1 MSSLGDVVHTLPT
14 VTDLV
19 AAGHQVTWVVEEA
32 FAPIAQ
38 SHPGVSQVI
47 PIAWRR
53 WRKNLIH
60 DRKELSAFWAQLREQ
75 SFDLVLDAQGLY
87 KSAVVTRMARS
98 ARRAGLAADSAR
110 EAGAARFYNEPHS
123 VAKADHAV
131 NRTRLLAAQALG
143 YEITGEPDFG
153 LPALAPS
160 APDSLNCIF
169 LHGTTWASKHWP
181 EEYWAE
187 LVELACSQGAAV
199 KLLWGDA
206 TEKARAQ
213 RLAAVGS
220 DRAPVDASVM
230 ANVIAN
236 VTSDANTDANN
247 LIASSSNNS
256 TLNADQGSAE
266 VWDRMPIE
274 ILLPKLAGAD
284 LVIGVDSGLTHLAAA
299 LGIPTLAIYGSTDSE
314 LTGVKGAAAVNI
326 QADFACAPCRRR
338 ECDFEYPE
346 KGVAS
351 VQPACYESITPDR
364 VWALAL
370 QQCQRADRILPI

>member
-1 MSSLGDVVHTLPT
+1 MHILLVKMSSLGDVVHTLPT

-32 FAPIAQ
+32 FVPIVQ

-53 WRKNLIH
+53 WRKNLLR
-60 DRKELSAFWAQLREQ
+60 DRKELSAFWDQLREQ

-110 EAGAARFYNEPHS
+110 EAGAARLYNEPHS

-143 YEITGEPDFG
+143 YELTSEPDFG

-181 EEYWAE
+181 EEYWSE
-187 LVELACSQGAAV
+187 LVQLACSQGAAV

-206 TEKARAQ
+206 TEKARAE
-213 RLAAVGS
+213 RLAAAG
-220 DRAPVDASVM
+220 PVALSNS
-230 ANVIAN
+230 NV
-236 VTSDANTDANN
+236 
-247 LIASSSNNS
+247 IASSSAA
-256 TLNADQGSAE
+256 ADPTAEQGSAE

-274 ILLPKLAGAD
+274 TLLPKLAVAD
-284 LVIGVDSGLTHLAAA
+284 LVIGVDSGLTHLTAA

-314 LTGVKGAAAVNI
+314 LTGVKGSAAMNI

-338 ECDFEYPE
+338 DCDFQ
-346 KGVAS
+346 GVAS
-351 VQPACYESITPDR
+351 VKPACYESITPDR

>member
-1 MSSLGDVVHTLPT
+1 MHLLLIKMSSLGDVVHTLPT

-38 SHPGVSQVI
+38 SHPGVNQVI

-53 WRKNLIH
+53 WRKNLLRN
-60 DRKELSAFWAQLREQ
+60 RKELAAFWTQLRKQ
-75 SFDLVLDAQGLY
+75 NFDLVLDAQGLY

-98 ARRAGLAADSAR
+98 ARRAGLAHDSAR
-110 EAGAARFYNEPHS
+110 EPGAARFYNEPHS

-131 NRTRLLAAQALG
+131 NRTRLLAARALG
-143 YEITGEPDFG
+143 YQLSTEPDFG
-153 LPALAPS
+153 LPPLAPN
-160 APDSLNCIF
+160 APDSLSCVF

-187 LVELACSQGAAV
+187 LVQLACSQGAAV

-206 TEKARAQ
+206 AEQARAQ
-213 RLAAVGS
+213 RLAAAGPSAASTVS
-220 DRAPVDASVM
+220 DTNSQVF
-230 ANVIAN
+230 
-236 VTSDANTDANN
+236 
-247 LIASSSNNS
+247 ASSGVRSE
-256 TLNADQGSAE
+256 QGSAE

-274 ILLPKLAGAD
+274 VLLPKLAGAD
-284 LVIGVDSGLTHLAAA
+284 LVIGVDSGLTHLTAA

-314 LTGVKGAAAVNI
+314 LTGVKGAAALNV

-338 ECDFEYPE
+338 DCDFT
-346 KGVAS
+346 GAAN
-351 VQPACYESITPDR
+351 VQPACYQSITPDR